1 MIRPGFLDIELRQNL
16 IELARDGLA
25 AHRLARRANALVLLD
40 DGMSCEAIAKVL
52 LLDDDTIRTWYR
64 LYEGDGIEGLTNFSY
79 EGSAC
84 QLSGEQQ
91 EKLKAWVATALPRT
105 TRQVGAWIEN
115 EFGVVYEGRSGLIAL
130 LHRLGLEY
138 HKPNVIP
145 RKLDEEKQKA
155 FIEGYEKLLNS
166 LGDDEAVLFADAVH
180 PTHAARPVGC
190 WAPSQEKLAI
200 EQTSGRQRINIHGAI
215 DLETGQTRMIE
226 ALTID
231 AASTIR
237 LLQSIEAFYP
247 MLALIHVFLD
257 NARYH
262 HAKLVQEWLAL
273 PGRRIKL
280 HFIPTYCPHLNPIER
295 LWGLMHRNVTHNKC
309 YATCAQFADA
319 TLSFL
324 REKVPG
330 NWADLCD
337 SSPTISASSTQRI
350 FGRERGITIPHFCE
364 NPKTPLAK
372 RRDPDF
378 TERMIRPGFLDIEL
392 RQNLIELARD
402 GLAAHRLAR
411 RANALVLLD
420 DGMSCQAIAKVLL
433 LDDDTIR
440 TWYRLYEEDGI
451 EGLTN
456 FSYEGSACQLS
467 GEQQEKL
474 KAWVATALPRTTRQV
489 GAWIEN
495 EFGVVYEGRSGLIA
509 LLHRLGLEYHK
520 PNVIPRKLDEEKQ
533 KAFIEGYEKLLN
545 SLGDDEAVLFAD
557 AVHPTHAARPVGCWA
572 PSQEKLAI
580 EQTSG
585 RQRINIHG
593 AIDLQT
599 GQTRMIEAL
608 TIDAASTIRLLQ
620 SIEALYP
627 MLALIHV
634 FLDNARYHHAKLVQ
648 EWLALPGRRIKLH
661 FIPTYCPHLNP
672 IERLWGLMHRNV
684 THNKCY
690 ATCAQFADATLS
702 FLREK
707 VPGNW
712 ADLCDLVTDNFRVI
726 NPKDFRVMT

>member
-1 MIRPGFLDIELRQNL
+1 MTAGFRSPRGAAVSAAGGSRHRDFGDAGGRQRSAGHFPLGPPPQALALALFGIERAPCHATYHCVFRSLDGDALARALGGFAGGRDEPGHIALDGKTLRSSRRLDAKALHVVSAFATQLSPVVGDLAVAPEENEITAALALLKELPLAGAIITGDAIFCQREVCQTITDGHGDYMFVVKDNQPALKADIAESFGDLSPLSLLKIISANSNDAGPTESAQQQSLPLAGSIDRAAHPCTKTNAFAFDCIPRLRENPKTPLAKRRDLDFTERMIRPGFLDIELRQNL
-16 IELARDGLA
+16 IELARDGSA

-64 LYEGDGIEGLTNFSY
+64 LYEEDGIEGLTNFSY

-91 EKLKAWVATALPRT
+91 EKLKAWVATSLPRT

-237 LLQSIEAFYP
+237 LLQSIEALYP

-337 SSPTISASSTQRI
+337 S
-350 FGRERGITIPHFCE
+350 
-364 NPKTPLAK
+364 
-372 RRDPDF
+372 
-378 TERMIRPGFLDIEL
+378 
-392 RQNLIELARD
+392 
-402 GLAAHRLAR
+402 
-411 RANALVLLD
+411 
-420 DGMSCQAIAKVLL
+420 
-433 LDDDTIR
+433 
-440 TWYRLYEEDGI
+440 
-451 EGLTN
+451 
-456 FSYEGSACQLS
+456 
-467 GEQQEKL
+467 
-474 KAWVATALPRTTRQV
+474 
-489 GAWIEN
+489 
-495 EFGVVYEGRSGLIA
+495 
-509 LLHRLGLEYHK
+509 
-520 PNVIPRKLDEEKQ
+520 
-533 KAFIEGYEKLLN
+533 
-545 SLGDDEAVLFAD
+545 
-557 AVHPTHAARPVGCWA
+557 
-572 PSQEKLAI
+572 
-580 EQTSG
+580 
-585 RQRINIHG
+585 
-593 AIDLQT
+593 
-599 GQTRMIEAL
+599 
-608 TIDAASTIRLLQ
+608 
-620 SIEALYP
+620 
-627 MLALIHV
+627 
-634 FLDNARYHHAKLVQ
+634 
-648 EWLALPGRRIKLH
+648 
-661 FIPTYCPHLNP
+661 
-672 IERLWGLMHRNV
+672 
-684 THNKCY
+684 
-690 ATCAQFADATLS
+690 
-702 FLREK
+702 
-707 VPGNW
+707 
-712 ADLCDLVTDNFRVI
+712 VTDNFRII